1 MLNLGDKQDDDYPS
15 KVRQQALLLLCQMDP
30 TQNSSVRNKC
40 VELQKM
46 PGLAISLALQQA
58 QQQDK
63 EDPSDIVSFMSGL
76 ILGTDASV
84 RQWVAIFI
92 RSGQKRRSDVLIAL
106 RVSLLQRLSELIL
119 AMQGT
124 NVKQEAVVKSASILR
139 LYTALRGI
147 AGLKF
152 TDDEIGRL
160 MDLITTRPP
169 VTSAGVKFVSLGL
182 CMLIACNSLTGA
194 ASVPSKSGE
203 LTLEQRTIHW
213 INWLV
218 DQEATFEQKVACSA
232 SFAEMLLLM
241 AIHFHSNQLNAIG
254 DLVFQTLGMKR
265 GEIAIRNNS
274 MSKIKQIFTHEVFT
288 DKKVA
293 SHAVRVPV
301 TKNLSAH
308 ITGFLPVHCVH
319 QLLKSRAF
327 SKYKV
332 PIKDWVFRQICVC
345 TTPLHPVMPA
355 LIETFVNSILV
366 PASSRGCS
374 SNIEQTNEPISEKQV
389 RAVFRKPAFVES
401 NTICSTA
408 CATPA
413 NTRSP
418 KRKSR
423 SRESTPA
430 PFRLFNT
437 SQTPNS
443 SRSASPSQ
451 SFIIPSCGTTNSSII
466 EDQEFNITTQIL
478 MLYYILLY
486 ESVRLAHMKT
496 ILTAQR
502 KGKIRIEKI
511 LWL

>member
-1 MLNLGDKQDDDYPS
+1 MLKLGEKQDDDYPS
-15 KVRQQALLLLCQMDP
+15 RVRRQALLLLCQMNP

-58 QQQDK
+58 SQNDI

-84 RQWVAIFI
+84 RQWIAVFI

-106 RVSLLQRLSELIL
+106 RSSLLKRLSELIKAL
-119 AMQGT
+119 QPP
-124 NVKQEAVVKSASILR
+124 NVKQQTVVKSASILR

-152 TDDEIGRL
+152 TDEEIGRL

-182 CMLIACNSLTGA
+182 CMLIACNSLTG
-194 ASVPSKSGE
+194 SSSGTNKTGDM
-203 LTLEQRTIHW
+203 TLEQRAIDW

-218 DQEATFEQKVACSA
+218 EQEATFEQKVACSA

-301 TKNLSAH
+301 TKNLNAS

-345 TTPLHPVMPA
+345 TTPLHPAMPA

-366 PASSRGCS
+366 PASSRGSS

-389 RAVFRKPAFVES
+389 RAVFRRPAFVDYYTAS
-401 NTICSTA
+401 STS
-408 CATPA
+408 CATPIK
-413 NTRSP
+413 TRSP

-430 PFRLFNT
+430 TLRLFT
-437 SQTPNS
+437 PSQTPNS

-451 SFIIPSCGTTNSSII
+451 LFLIPGVASTNSNIT
-466 EDQEFNITTQIL
+466 EDDEFNITTQIL

-486 ESVRLAHMKT
+486 ESVRLSHMKT

-502 KGKIRIEKI
+502 KGKLNIIT
-511 LWL
+511 